1 MSKKILIGV
10 TGSISTYKAAELVH
24 KLVLKGHEV
33 KVVMTKGALEF
44 IAPLTFQALSGEPV
58 YQDMFA
64 SVSQAGMD
72 HIELARWAEMI
83 VIAPASAN
91 FIARLSQGMADD
103 LLTTICLATKVPIY
117 LAPSMNEKM
126 WHHAIVQENIEKLKK
141 HGMTIWGPAIGIQA
155 CGDNGAGR
163 MLESQ
168 QLLEE
173 INASFVENRSL
184 EGEYIVITAGPTR
197 EPIDPVRFI
206 SNHASGKMGY
216 ALAKVAL
223 KRGAKV
229 CLISGPTTLIPPAG
243 VELVLVETADEMYDA
258 VMRHIPDASVF
269 ISTAAVAD
277 YKPTHCA
284 EKKIKKSDEVQ
295 SLALRLNKD
304 ILKTVALLE
313 KPPLVVGFAAETDNL
328 IEEAKKKL
336 IQKKLDMIV
345 ANEVG
350 KDRGFYAD
358 KNEAVILTQS
368 GQIHTLP
375 LMPKEELAA
384 AILTAMR
391 AIKRS

>member
-10 TGSISTYKAAELVH
+10 TGSISTYKATELVH
-24 KLVLKGHEV
+24 QLILKGHQV

-58 YQDMFA
+58 YQDMFSA
-64 SVSQAGMD
+64 VSQAGMD

-103 LLTTICLATKVPIY
+103 LLTTICLATKAPLY

-126 WHHAIVQENIEKLKK
+126 WHHAIVQENVEKLEK

-163 MLESQ
+163 MLEPQ
-168 QLLEE
+168 QLLEQIE
-173 INASFVENRSL
+173 ARFIENKIL
-184 EGEYIVITAGPTR
+184 QGEYIVITAGPTR

-216 ALAKVAL
+216 ALAIVAA
-223 KRGAKV
+223 KWGAKV
-229 CLISGPTTLIPPAG
+229 CLISGPTTLAAPVG

-258 VMRHIPDASVF
+258 VMSHIAKASIF

-277 YKPTHCA
+277 YKPAHCA
-284 EKKIKKSDEVQ
+284 EKKIKKSEEAQ
-295 SLALRLNKD
+295 SLELVLNKD
-304 ILKTVALLE
+304 ILKTVATLE
-313 KPPLVVGFAAETDNL
+313 KPPFVVGFAAETNNL

-358 KNEAVILTQS
+358 NNEAVILNKS
-368 GQIHTLP
+368 GEIKTLP
-375 LMPKEELAA
+375 LMQKKELAE

-391 AIKRS
+391 AFKRS